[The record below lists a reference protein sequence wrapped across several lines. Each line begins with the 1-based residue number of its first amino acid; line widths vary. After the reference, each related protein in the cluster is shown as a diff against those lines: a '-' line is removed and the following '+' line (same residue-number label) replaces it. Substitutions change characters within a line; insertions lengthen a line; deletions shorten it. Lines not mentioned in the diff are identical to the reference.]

1 MVATALLALLLAAVL
16 AALMFSARSH
26 FKANSYAELEIAS
39 RRGLEQF
46 AQDTRQASAITWNS
60 SREVVLVVDTQSI
73 TYGFD
78 STNRVFYREVGLR
91 RRALITGVTDFSL
104 TGYAI
109 TGVALPLAT
118 TANLAD
124 ANQMTKQ
131 LQISLNASRQS
142 RMVSSST
149 NTVISGKYILRN
161 KRVTS

>member
-1 MVATALLALLLAAVL
+1 MVATLILGMLLASVL

-26 FKANSYAELEIAS
+26 FKANSYAELEVAS

-60 SREVVLVVDTQSI
+60 ATQVVLVVDTQSI

-78 STNRVFYREVGLR
+78 SVNRVFYREIGGQR
-91 RRALITGVTDFSL
+91 RPLITGVTEFSL

-109 TGVALPLAT
+109 TGATLPVGT
-118 TANLAD
+118 TSQRAD
-124 ANQMTKQ
+124 AGQMTKQ

-142 RMVSSST
+142 RMVASST